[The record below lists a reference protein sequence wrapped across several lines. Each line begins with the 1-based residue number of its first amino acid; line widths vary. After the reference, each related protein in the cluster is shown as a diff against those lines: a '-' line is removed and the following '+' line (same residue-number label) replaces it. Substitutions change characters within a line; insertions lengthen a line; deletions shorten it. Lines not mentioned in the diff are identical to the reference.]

1 MNSALYLNICVFLFG
16 MGTVGCYLNRRN
28 FLIMLQCIEVMQLS
42 VNLVFLTGS
51 VTVDDLN
58 GQQMRLWVQTA
69 AAAETAQGQA
79 LCVQYFRARSTLDVE
94 QIGLM
99 KGSKMTTVI
108 SFFFLSILLWTGH
121 SSEWV
126 VDYATG
132 AAQAAI
138 WCTVASQVPFVSIWV
153 SLKESAFREISR
165 ANLRTHFSTFYKY
178 SLDYKRFIYFL

>member
-1 MNSALYLNICVFLFG
+1 MNSSFYLNICVLLFG
-16 MGTVGCYLNRRN
+16 MGAIGTFLNRRN

-79 LCVQYFRARSTLDVE
+79 LCVQYFRLRSTQDVE

-108 SFFFLSILLWTGH
+108 CFFVIILAWTGH
-121 SSEWV
+121 VDSWM

-132 AAQAAI
+132 QAQAAI
-138 WCTVASQVPFVSIWV
+138 WCTVGSLVPFISIWV
-153 SLKESAFREISR
+153 SLKESAFREIPR
-165 ANLRTHFSTFYKY
+165 ANLRTHLSSFYKY
-178 SLDYKRFIYFL
+178 SFQ

>member
-1 MNSALYLNICVFLFG
+1 MISGFVLNTCIILFS
-16 MGTVGCYLNRRN
+16 MGAIGTFQNRRN

-79 LCVQYFRARSTLDVE
+79 LCVQYFRLRSTLDVE

-99 KGSKMTTVI
+99 KG
-108 SFFFLSILLWTGH
+108 
-121 SSEWV
+121 
-126 VDYATG
+126 
-132 AAQAAI
+132 
-138 WCTVASQVPFVSIWV
+138 
-153 SLKESAFREISR
+153 
-165 ANLRTHFSTFYKY
+165 
-178 SLDYKRFIYFL
+178 